1 MEIFKL
7 IGIGIAGAVAATV
20 IKNVKPEFTGLVI
33 LSAGLIMLI
42 YLLNSLGEVVT
53 AFTGLVDKSGLD
65 NRLFAGILKIIGI
78 GYLTEYSA
86 GICEDA
92 DAKSLGMKIQLGG
105 KITIFL
111 MSLPILTALI
121 EVVEKLAL

>member
-20 IKNVKPEFTGLVI
+20 IKNVKPEFTVLVI

-53 AFTGLVDKSGLD
+53 AFIGLVDKSGLD

>member
-20 IKNVKPEFTGLVI
+20 IKNVKPEFTVLVI

-53 AFTGLVDKSGLD
+53 AFTGLVDKSCLD